1 MRTLEHSPRSLNPF
15 TRWAAT
21 VVLLAIGSC
30 AFAASGSEVNL
41 ARGPGTAP
49 FGSGSDGPFVIPKI
63 NDGRLDG
70 PMAMWCSPGTPGSFI
85 GIKLGDAP
93 VAFNTVRFYLFC
105 SRSEFTGWRLEGS
118 DDCQIDEDSAIGV
131 FYDPELIAADPDG
144 SYANNTGK
152 DNNLVTATFPTVN
165 YRYIRL
171 VLPNKSPRVGI
182 MELEVYHRSEA
193 PALTAMVGSPDALV
207 DERQASIT
215 IPGPS
220 LVADLCA
227 HLAPQAGVTLN
238 AYDPNGA
245 PLTVRDRVTGGSHI
259 LARSNGGGG
268 ANPSTT
274 ACTWF
279 TITDRSHP
287 SPPPPVRT
295 MTTHPP
301 LPPKP
306 AVSPP
311 SGPEAPLGARNLV
324 IGATLTASIYPGKTA
339 DLAKSG
345 SGDWFAGQHFPQW
358 LAMDFG
364 SAVEFDYFSF
374 TGIQVSHCAIQT
386 SGDGT
391 SWTNLVEIDHQRKP
405 WAWNGCFAPIT
416 ARYVRLV
423 PMPPSWDVHI
433 RRIVVAKLAKPLLD
447 AEDKPIPVLHPC
459 GPIPGLDALPP
470 AAAGEVGPQGR

>member
-1 MRTLEHSPRSLNPF
+1 MHAPEQSPWSCKAI

-21 VVLLAIGSC
+21 TMLLALCSG

-152 DNNLVTATFPTVN
+152 ENNLVTVTFPTVN

-171 VLPNKSPRVGI
+171 VLPGKSPRVGI
-182 MELEVYHRSEA
+182 MELEVYLRSEG
-193 PALTAMVGSPDALV
+193 PVLTTIAGNAVAEV

-215 IPGPS
+215 IPGPC
-220 LVADLCA
+220 LVADLLA
-227 HLAPQAGVTLN
+227 HLVPHAGVTLN
-238 AYDPNGA
+238 AFDPTGA
-245 PLTVRDRVTGGSHI
+245 PLTVRDQVTGGSHI
-259 LARSNGGGG
+259 LARSNSGGG
-268 ANPSTT
+268 ANPSAT
-274 ACTWF
+274 ACAWF
-279 TITDRSHP
+279 TLTDRSQP
-287 SPPPPVRT
+287 SSPQPVRT
-295 MTTHPP
+295 RTPHPP

-306 AVSPP
+306 PVSPP
-311 SGPEAPLGARNLV
+311 SAPEAPMGARNLV
-324 IGATLTASIYPGKTA
+324 IGATLTASIFPGKTA

-345 SGDWFAGQHFPQW
+345 SGDWFAGQRFPQW

-364 SAVEFDYFSF
+364 SAVEFDYLSF
-374 TGIQVSHCAIQT
+374 TAIQVSHCAIQT
-386 SGDGT
+386 SGDGI
-391 SWTNLVEIDHQRKP
+391 SWANLVEIDHQRKP
-405 WAWNGCFAPIT
+405 WVWNGFFAPIT
-416 ARYVRLV
+416 ARYLRLV
-423 PMPPSWDVHI
+423 PMPPSWDVHL

-447 AEDKPIPVLHPC
+447 GEGKAIPALHPC
-459 GPIPGLDALPP
+459 GPIPGLESLPP
-470 AAAGEVGPQGR
+470 AAAGDAGAQGH